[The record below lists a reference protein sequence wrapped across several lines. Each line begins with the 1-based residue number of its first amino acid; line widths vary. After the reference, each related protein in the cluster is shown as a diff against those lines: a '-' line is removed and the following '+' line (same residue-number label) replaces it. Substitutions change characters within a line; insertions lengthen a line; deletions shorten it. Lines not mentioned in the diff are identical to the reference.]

1 MATDDTSAR
10 DLSQRTLRL
19 WVVSAL
25 VMGAVFFLP
34 AGTLAYWQ
42 AWVYMGV
49 LLIPM
54 IFVVRRL
61 LATSPRLLERR
72 MQMREREVTQRRLIS
87 FSALFFLAAFLLPG
101 FDRRWGWSS
110 VPLPVVLA
118 ADVVVLLSYGLTIR
132 VLLENEFASRTVEVM
147 QGQRVISTGP
157 YAYVRHPMYLAV
169 TLMVL
174 ASPIALG
181 SWWALFPALSIIPI
195 LVVRIL
201 DEEKVLAR
209 DLEGYAEYRQKVR
222 YRMVPGLW

>member
-1 MATDDTSAR
+1 M
-10 DLSQRTLRL
+10 
-19 WVVSAL
+19 
-25 VMGAVFFLP
+25 
-34 AGTLAYWQ
+34 
-42 AWVYMGV
+42 
-49 LLIPM
+49 
-54 IFVVRRL
+54 
-61 LATSPRLLERR
+61 
-72 MQMREREVTQRRLIS
+72 
-87 FSALFFLAAFLLPG
+87 
-101 FDRRWGWSS
+101 GWSS

-147 QGQRVISTGP
+147 QGQRVISSGP

-169 TLMVL
+169 LLMVL

-181 SWWALFPALSIIPI
+181 SWWALLLALSIIPI

-209 DLEGYAEYRQKVR
+209 DLEGYAEYRQEVR

>member
-1 MATDDTSAR
+1 MATDNTSAR
-10 DLSQRTLRL
+10 DLPQRAIRL

-61 LATSPRLLERR
+61 LTTSPQLLERR
-72 MQMREREVTQRRLIS
+72 MQMREREVTQKRLIS

-110 VPLPVVLA
+110 VPLPAVLA
-118 ADVVVLLSYGLTIR
+118 ADVVVLLSYALTIR

-169 TLMVL
+169 LLMVL

-181 SWWALFPALSIIPI
+181 SWWALLLALSIIPI

-209 DLEGYAEYRQKVR
+209 DLEGYAEYAQKVQ
-222 YRMVPGLW
+222 YRMLPGLW

>member
-1 MATDDTSAR
+1 MATNDTSNR
-10 DLSQRTLRL
+10 SLPQRALRL
-19 WVVSAL
+19 WVASAL
-25 VMGAVFFLP
+25 GMGAVFFLP

-61 LATSPRLLERR
+61 LTASPRLLERR
-72 MQMREREVTQRRLIS
+72 MQMREREVTQKRLIS

-118 ADVVVLLSYGLTIR
+118 ADAVVLLSYGLTIR

-157 YAYVRHPMYLAV
+157 YAFVRHPMYLAV
-169 TLMVL
+169 LLMVL
-174 ASPIALG
+174 ASPMALG
-181 SWWALFPALSIIPI
+181 SWWALLLALSIIPI

>member
-10 DLSQRTLRL
+10 DLPQRAIRL
-19 WVVSAL
+19 WVASAL

-54 IFVVRRL
+54 LFVVRRL
-61 LATSPRLLERR
+61 LRTSPRLLERR
-72 MQMREREVTQRRLIS
+72 MQMREREVTQKRLIS

-118 ADVVVLLSYGLTIR
+118 ADVVVLLGYGLTIR

-157 YAYVRHPMYLAV
+157 YGYVRHPMYLAV
-169 TLMVL
+169 LLMVL

-181 SWWALFPALSIIPI
+181 SWWALLLALSIIPI

-201 DEEKVLAR
+201 DEEKVLER
-209 DLEGYAEYRQKVR
+209 DLPGYRDYVQKTKYRLL
-222 YRMVPGLW
+222 PGVW